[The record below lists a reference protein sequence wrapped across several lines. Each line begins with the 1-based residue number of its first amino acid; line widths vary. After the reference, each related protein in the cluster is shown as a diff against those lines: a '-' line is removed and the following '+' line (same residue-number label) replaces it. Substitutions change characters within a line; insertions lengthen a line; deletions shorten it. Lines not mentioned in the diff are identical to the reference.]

1 MSTLL
6 HINDLL
12 GRTVQSVITSV
23 VSIYQ
28 LGLTER
34 PNRCKKARPL
44 GAELYPIGK
53 QEGQMLYIYLVVM
66 FLNGNHNTYT
76 PNLLFN
82 SADECEV
89 YKTLSLEILEQNKHD
104 KGNHYVIGLCVPL
117 GHRA

>member
-1 MSTLL
+1 ML

-12 GRTVQSVITSV
+12 GRAVQSVITSV

-28 LGLTER
+28 LSLTER

-44 GAELYPIGK
+44 GAELPLIGK

-82 SADECEV
+82 SADKCEV
-89 YKTLSLEILEQNKHD
+89 YKARSLEILELNKPD
-104 KGNHYVIGLCVPL
+104 KGNPYVIGLCVPL